1 MNTDEPRPTDGDT
14 TTPGPSHL
22 VLDVVIPVYNEE
34 KVLEQSVTT
43 LARTLTEVAP
53 FPWRIVIADNASTDR
68 TLEIARRLEASSEGR
83 VAVIHLDQK
92 GRGRALRLAWST
104 SPAQVMAYTDVD
116 LSTNLHHLMP
126 MVQPLIDGRYHV
138 ATGSRLMKAS
148 RVTRQW
154 KREVISRCYNGL
166 VKAFFPRRRFVD
178 AQCGFKAITH
188 DAAQELLPLVADEAW
203 FFDTEL
209 LLRAEQ
215 RGYRV
220 WEVPVEWIEDLD
232 SRVKIVRTAVDD
244 VKGLWRVRRSPLPP
258 VD

>member
-14 TTPGPSHL
+14 TTNRPSHL

-68 TLEIARRLEASSEGR
+68 TLEIARRLATSSEGR

-166 VKAFFPRRRFVD
+166 VRAFFPRRRFVD
-178 AQCGFKAITH
+178 AQCGFKAITR